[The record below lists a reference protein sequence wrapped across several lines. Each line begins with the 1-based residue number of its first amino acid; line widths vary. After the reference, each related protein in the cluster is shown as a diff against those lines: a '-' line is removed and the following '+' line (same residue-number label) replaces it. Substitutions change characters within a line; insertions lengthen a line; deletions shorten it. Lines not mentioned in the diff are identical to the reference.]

1 MTHVH
6 GALYRERGLLTSA
19 GKEITSGEESFILL
33 EGIWLP
39 KRLAIVRCKEH
50 QEGGSSE
57 ARGNRTAHL
66 SPQEVILEQASPLQ
80 VLIAMLEL
88 IPSRARLTG
97 LHKSWPIV

>member
-19 GKEITSGEESFILL
+19 GKEITSGL

-39 KRLAIVRCKEH
+39 KRLAIVCSKEH